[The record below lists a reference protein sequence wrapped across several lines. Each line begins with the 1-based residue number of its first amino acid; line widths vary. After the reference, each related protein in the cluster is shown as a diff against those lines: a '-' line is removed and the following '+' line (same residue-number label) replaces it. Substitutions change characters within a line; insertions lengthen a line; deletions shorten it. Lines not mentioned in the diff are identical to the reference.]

1 MVEIGSDFW
10 KAELKKDDIRYFLSG
25 RTALEYII
33 RDILWDRD
41 VCSVLLPSYCCHTMI
56 EPFVRH
62 GMDIRFYDVYF
73 DKGRLCARIPEPRER
88 EIFFFIKYFGYQKLP
103 GLDPE
108 SIRSRWDCMIQ
119 DCTHSWL
126 MPETAKE
133 FCDYRFT
140 SYRKWTGTG
149 AVASAERVGAHFHIE
164 KPIRINKEY
173 EKLIGDAE
181 KRKKEYIEEN
191 RGDKKEYLKLF
202 QEAEE
207 ELSRNYEDCVPEYE
221 RLYRLMNLD
230 LNIIREKR
238 RENAEVLLNHLK
250 DMKELTP
257 MISEIQPED
266 VPLFVPVM
274 AEPGKRDLL
283 RQYLIEKQIYCPVH
297 WPASELH
304 QISGRAKE
312 IYDRELSLVCDQ
324 RYGRREMERM
334 AEALK
339 RFY

>member
-1 MVEIGSDFW
+1 MKEIGSDFW
-10 KAELKKDDIRYFLSG
+10 KVEQKDHDIRFFLSG

-33 RDILWDRD
+33 RDILSRGVFD
-41 VCSVLLPSYCCHTMI
+41 SVLLPSYCCHTMI
-56 EPFVRH
+56 EPFIRN
-62 GMDIRFYDVYF
+62 GIYIRFYDVYIREGKLQV
-73 DKGRLCARIPEPRER
+73 DVPEPKRR
-88 EIFFFIKYFGYQKLP
+88 EIYFLINYFGYQDLQGPDRK
-103 GLDPE
+103 E
-108 SIRSRWDCMIQ
+108 IREKWDCIIE

-126 MPETAKE
+126 MKKAEISYV
-133 FCDYRFT
+133 DYRFT

-149 AVASAERVGAHFHIE
+149 AVASAERVGAHFHIG

-221 RLYRLMNLD
+221 RQYRLMNLD

-250 DMKELTP
+250 DMKELMP

-297 WPASELH
+297 WPVSELH

-324 RYGRREMERM
+324 RYGRREMERI